1 MLQQGWNG
9 NYPVTLEG
17 AREGTASLLAKV
29 LGITALGFLL
39 TAVGVATAPDWSML
53 PGVIA
58 VFALILGIN
67 FARRTSV
74 AATLGMF
81 LALGYFMGWE
91 ISPIIHRYVAAVGSA
106 VVFNAALTTGL
117 GMAALGCVAYL
128 FQIDYRRVQGI
139 GMAAL
144 LALVLVGIA
153 SMFLH
158 FLTPS
163 TYSWLTLGVFSLL
176 TVADFARVKAMGNAD
191 SRTAVLLSVSIY
203 LDGINI
209 FLALLQLLGGRGRRD

>member
-1 MLQQGWNG
+1 MLQQNFNA
-9 NYPVTLEG
+9 NYPVTLQG
-17 AREGTASLLAKV
+17 VRENTASLLAKV

-39 TAVGVATAPDWSML
+39 TAVGVATAPPWSML

-67 FARRTSV
+67 FARRASV
-74 AATLGMF
+74 SMALGMF

-91 ISPIIHRYVAAVGSA
+91 IAPIIHHYVAAIGPG
-106 VVFNAALTTGL
+106 VVINAALTTGL

-128 FQIDYRRVQGI
+128 FQIDYRRVQGVA
-139 GMAAL
+139 MAAL
-144 LALVLVGIA
+144 LALLLVGIA

-158 FLTPS
+158 FLTPD
-163 TYSWLTLGVFSLL
+163 TYAWLTLGVFSLL
-176 TVADFARVKAMGNAD
+176 TVADFARIRATNSAD
-191 SRTAVLLSVSIY
+191 SRTAILLSVSIY

-209 FLALLQLLGGRGRRD
+209 FLALLQLLGGRSRRD

>member
-1 MLQQGWNG
+1 MLQQGYDNR
-9 NYPVTLEG
+9 YPLTIDVP
-17 AREGTASLLAKV
+17 REGTASLLSKV
-29 LGITALGFLL
+29 LGITSLGFLL
-39 TAVGVATAPDWSML
+39 TAVGVATAPPWSML

-58 VFALILGIN
+58 VLALVLGIN

-74 AATLGMF
+74 GVTLAMF
-81 LALGYFMGWE
+81 LGLGYFMGWE
-91 ISPIIHRYVAAVGSA
+91 IAPIIHRYIATVGSG
-106 VVFNAALTTGL
+106 VVFNVALTTGL

-158 FLTPS
+158 FLTPDS
-163 TYSWLTLGVFSLL
+163 YAWLTLGVFTLL
-176 TVADFARVKAMGNAD
+176 TVADFARIRAIGNAD
-191 SRTAVLLSVSIY
+191 SRTAILLSVSIY

-209 FLALLQLLGGRGRRD
+209 FLALLQLFGGRSRRD

>member
-1 MLQQGWNG
+1 MLQQGFNR
-9 NYPVTLEG
+9 NYPLTLEG
-17 AREGTASLLAKV
+17 ARENTASLLSKV

-39 TAVGVATAPDWSML
+39 TALGVATAPVWSML
-53 PGVIA
+53 PGVVA

-67 FARRTSV
+67 FARRASTGL
-74 AATLGMF
+74 TLGMF

-91 ISPIIHRYVAAVGSA
+91 IAPIIHHYVAAIGIG
-106 VVFNAALTTGL
+106 VVFNAALTTAL

-144 LALVLVGIA
+144 LALVLVGIV

-158 FLTPS
+158 FLTPD
-163 TYSWLTLGVFSLL
+163 TYAWLTLGVFSLL
-176 TVADFARVKAMGNAD
+176 TVADFARIRATGSAD
-191 SRTAVLLSVSIY
+191 SRTAILLSVSIY

-209 FLALLQLLGGRGRRD
+209 FMALLQLLGGRSRRD